1 MRISD
6 WSSDVC
12 SSDLKGCCTSFT
24 GGHTRNSSTG
34 SIRHSPLSDFWP
46 ETRPVLI
53 AFMSVW
59 RVTPT
64 FSDASLREIPIV
76 SLAVKLACI
85 VSIYRLHR
93 HRALSWMHG
102 ACYLGQRSEEHTS
115 ELQSLMRTTYAVFS
129 STVIYTF
136 SHTLSLHADLPIRS
150 PGSRRHSPLSGFW
163 PETRAVLIAFM
174 SVWRVTP
181 TFSDASLRVIPIVSL
196 AVKLACIVSI
206 YRLHR
211 HRAMSR
217 MHGACYLGQ

>member
-12 SSDLKGCCTSFT
+12 SSDLCKPGVSLPVIYGCKGCCTSFT

-64 FSDASLREIPIV
+64 FSDASLRVILIV

-85 VSIYRLHR
+85 VSIYRLHH
-93 HRALSWMHG
+93 HR
-102 ACYLGQRSEEHTS
+102 
-115 ELQSLMRTTYAVFS
+115 
-129 STVIYTF
+129 
-136 SHTLSLHADLPIRS
+136 
-150 PGSRRHSPLSGFW
+150 
-163 PETRAVLIAFM
+163 
-174 SVWRVTP
+174 
-181 TFSDASLRVIPIVSL
+181 
-196 AVKLACIVSI
+196 
-206 YRLHR
+206 
-211 HRAMSR
+211 
-217 MHGACYLGQ
+217 